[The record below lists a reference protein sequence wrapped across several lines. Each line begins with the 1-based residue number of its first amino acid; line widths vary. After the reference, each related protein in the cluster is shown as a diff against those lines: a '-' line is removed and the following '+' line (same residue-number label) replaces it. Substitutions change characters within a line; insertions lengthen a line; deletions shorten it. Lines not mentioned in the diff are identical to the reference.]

1 MTRPAR
7 ALTAAAFC
15 AALWACG
22 GPPAPAPQPAAEPA
36 PAALEP
42 SVPNP
47 PAPVAPRWRPAAG
60 PLMTRWAAQVDP
72 EHVLPEYPRPQMVR
86 PRWQSLNGVW
96 ELAFVADSA
105 APPPFGRTLPER
117 VLVPFP
123 IESALSGVMK
133 HADRVVYRRTF
144 QPNTRAGERQL
155 LHFGAVDW
163 HARVYVNGTQVADH
177 TGGYD
182 AFAVDVTDALRGAGD
197 QELIVSVYDPTD
209 TFGQPRGKQVS
220 RGDGIFYTPVTGI
233 WQSVWL
239 EPVPAASI
247 ARLRMTPDVA
257 GRALRLTVTG
267 RGTAPGQ
274 RVEVVASA
282 AGREVGRAGG
292 MVGEEIRVPV
302 PQPRLWGP
310 DDPFLYDL
318 RVVLRG
324 ADGGEADRVDS
335 YFGMRT
341 VALGRDERGRTRITL
356 NGRPFFMLGPLDQG
370 WWPDGLYTAP
380 TDEALRS
387 DLEATRALGYSM
399 TRKHIKVE
407 PARWYYWADR
417 LGIPVWQDM
426 PSGWNDT
433 PQARRFFEADLR
445 AMLEDLH
452 NSPAIVA
459 WVPFNEKWG
468 QWSDEGTR
476 ETVALVKRIDPS
488 RLVND
493 ASGWQHSG
501 AGDLVDVHRYQGP
514 QALVPWERL
523 ATVVGEFGGLGYP
536 VPGHLWR
543 ESDANWGYGG
553 AYKVQGEMNDRYDLL
568 IRRMWRLRD
577 THGMSAGVYTQ
588 MTDVETEV
596 NGLLTYDRAVLK
608 FDTARTAAV
617 NRGLAPLILP
627 EYGEFTDAVRVT
639 VHQGTPTELRYTV
652 DGSEPTAASPLFRPL
667 TLTRTATVRVR
678 GFQGG
683 RPTAAPEA
691 RMEYRRV
698 AGLAAASPGRVVPG
712 VDYEFYPDTT
722 TEPHFRLNWP
732 VRWRLER
739 LNAEANDPTPTK
751 RGTLPNFSLAP
762 RDRDRMFGFRYTGY
776 LRVPADGVY
785 TFGARSDDGVALWIG
800 GRNVF
805 WSMGQSP
812 ATTEDEGMIAL
823 RAGLHPYVLTYHNAY
838 GPMAL
843 EVYVQGPGV
852 PRARVPASMLFRE
865 APAPGR

>member
-1 MTRPAR
+1 MTSTAR
-7 ALTAAAFC
+7 ASLAVALTAAC
-15 AALWACG
+15 TACG
-22 GPPAPAPQPAAEPA
+22 APPAPAPVEPTPSSAPVSAA
-36 PAALEP
+36 PA
-42 SVPNP
+42 VPPP
-47 PAPVAPRWRPAAG
+47 PAWHAAAG
-60 PLMTRWAAQVDP
+60 PLMTRWAAQVTP
-72 EHVLPEYPRPQMVR
+72 ENVLPEYPRPQMVR
-86 PRWQSLNGVW
+86 PRWQSLNGLW
-96 ELAFVADSA
+96 QLAFVTDSA
-105 APPPFGRTLPER
+105 APQPFGQTLPQQ

-133 HADRVVYRRTF
+133 HADRIVYRRTF
-144 QPNTRAGERQL
+144 RANAAAGERQL

-163 HARVYVNGTQVADH
+163 HARVFVNGRQVADH

-182 AFAVDVTDALRGAGD
+182 AFTVDVTDALRGDGD
-197 QELIVSVYDPTD
+197 QELVVAVFDPTD

-220 RGDGIFYTPVTGI
+220 NPEGIFYTPVTGI
-233 WQSVWL
+233 WQTVWL

-247 ARLRMTPDVA
+247 DALRMTPDVA
-257 GRALRLTVTG
+257 GKAVRLTVRG
-267 RGTAPGQ
+267 RGARPGQ
-274 RVEVVASA
+274 TVEAVATA
-282 AGREVGRAGG
+282 GGREVGRATGA
-292 MVGEEIRVPV
+292 VGAEIRIPV
-302 PQPRLWGP
+302 PNPRLWGP

-318 RVVLRG
+318 RVTLRS
-324 ADGGEADRVDS
+324 ADGAEVDHVDS

-341 VALGRDERGRTRITL
+341 VAIGRDARGFNRITL
-356 NGRPFFMLGPLDQG
+356 NGRPVFLLGPLDQG

-380 TDEALRS
+380 TDGALRS
-387 DLEATRALGYSM
+387 DIEMTKRLGYGM

-417 LGIPVWQDM
+417 LGLPVWQDM

-433 PQARRFFEADLR
+433 PAARGYFEADLR
-445 AMLEDLH
+445 AMMDDLH
-452 NSPAIVA
+452 SSPSIIA

-476 ETVALVKRIDPS
+476 RTVALVKELDPS
-488 RLVND
+488 RIVND
-493 ASGWQHSG
+493 ASGWQHAG
-501 AGDLVDVHRYQGP
+501 VGDLVDVHRYQGP
-514 QALVPWERL
+514 QALVPSATL
-523 ATVVGEFGGLGYP
+523 ATVDGEFGGLGYP

-543 ESDANWGYGG
+543 QSDANWGYGG
-553 AYKVQGEMNDRYDLL
+553 AYKSQAEMNDRYDLL

-596 NGLLTYDRAVLK
+596 NGLLTYDRAVTK
-608 FDTARTAAV
+608 FDVERTAAV

-627 EYGEFTDAVRVT
+627 EYGEFTDSVRVT

-652 DGSEPTAASPLFRPL
+652 DGSAPTASSPLFRPV
-667 TLTRTATVRVR
+667 TLRRDAVVRVR
-678 GFQGG
+678 GFLGG

-698 AGLAAASPGRVVPG
+698 AGLAADAGARVVPG
-712 VDYEFYPDTT
+712 VDYAFYADTT
-722 TEPHFRLNWP
+722 TEPVFRLSWP

-739 LNAEANDPTPTK
+739 LNAEPRDVTPTK
-751 RGTLPNFSLAP
+751 TGTLPNFSLAP
-762 RDRDRMFGFRYTGY
+762 RDRDEMFGFRFTGWI
-776 LRVPADGVY
+776 RVPRDGVY

-823 RAGLHPYVLTYHNAY
+823 KAGLHPYVLSYHNAY
-838 GPMAL
+838 GPMVM
-843 EVYVQGPGV
+843 EVFVQGPGMG
-852 PRARVPASMLFRE
+852 RRRVPSSMLFR
-865 APAPGR
+865 AAAGGG